1 MKIYKH
7 NPIPGGAI
15 CRRVSQ
21 TKTTM
26 KKINKIGAFICCV
39 LAIIARVA
47 NLPVSLVYCA
57 IDAVGN
63 ELDDVVDTLN
73 GETNDSEI

>member
-1 MKIYKH
+1 MKICKTRY
-7 NPIPGGAI
+7 PGGAI

-21 TKTTM
+21 PTKTM
-26 KKINKIGAFICCV
+26 NKINKISAFICCV

-73 GETNDSEI
+73 GETDDNEN